1 MQKMNFMPQIVLE
14 ILKLK
19 KSCNS
24 ICGSI
29 LAYNLR
35 SRFSDIMKTCSFHK
49 IIKNTYGVS
58 LKGCYIFASLFCMS
72 KIKHL

>member
-1 MQKMNFMPQIVLE
+1 MQKMNFIPQIVLE

-35 SRFSDIMKTCSFHK
+35 SRFCRHHENMQFSQNHI
-49 IIKNTYGVS
+49 NAYGVS